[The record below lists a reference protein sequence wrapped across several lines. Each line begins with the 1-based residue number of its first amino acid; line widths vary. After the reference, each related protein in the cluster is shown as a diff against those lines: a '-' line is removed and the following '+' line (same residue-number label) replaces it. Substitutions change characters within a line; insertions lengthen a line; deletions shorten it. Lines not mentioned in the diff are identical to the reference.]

1 MVDGGGDGMRMR
13 MKMGMREQRE
23 VGTKKKIRIYVEC
36 ADKFP
41 DNLATRVIA
50 SAIYA
55 EP

>member
-1 MVDGGGDGMRMR
+1 MDGGGDGMR

-23 VGTKKKIRIYVEC
+23 VGTKKKKIRIYVEC

-41 DNLATRVIA
+41 DILATRVIA